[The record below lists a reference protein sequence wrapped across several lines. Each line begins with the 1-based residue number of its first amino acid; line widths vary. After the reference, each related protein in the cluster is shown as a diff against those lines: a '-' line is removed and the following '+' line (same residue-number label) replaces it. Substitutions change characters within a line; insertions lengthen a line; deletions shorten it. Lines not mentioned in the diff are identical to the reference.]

1 MIYCHPGESRDPD
14 SQPANIR
21 NARVPAFAGMT
32 EEEGNSA
39 LLPPCRQGVIGFL
52 EVWGVS
58 VGKVVLTFSMSLD
71 GFIAGPD
78 ISLDHAMGVG
88 GDRLHK
94 WMFHGGPENAI
105 DLGMARELLAK
116 VGAVVLGKRTY
127 DVGLQ
132 HWGDTPYPVPSFVVT
147 HEKLNTLEMESAAF
161 TFVNDGIEE
170 ALKQAQAAAA
180 GKVVIVMG
188 ASVAQQMLKERLAD
202 EIYIQ
207 LVPVL
212 LGSGSRLFENFGPA
226 PLELICDRAVNSPY
240 ITHLKYKIPK

>member
-1 MIYCHPGESRDPD
+1 MK
-14 SQPANIR
+14 A
-21 NARVPAFAGMT
+21 AVPR
-32 EEEGNSA
+32 SSC
-39 LLPPCRQGVIGFL
+39 LPCMQGVIGFRK
-52 EVWGVS
+52 VWGVG

-78 ISLDHAMGVG
+78 VSMDHAMGVG

-94 WMFHGGPENAI
+94 WMFHGGPESSI

-116 VGAVVLGKRTY
+116 VGAVVLGKRTF

-132 HWGDTPYPVPSFVVT
+132 HWNDTPYPVPSFVVT
-147 HEKLNTLEMESAAF
+147 HEKRDKLEMKSAAF
-161 TFVNDGIEE
+161 TFVNDGIAD

-180 GKVVIVMG
+180 GKVIIVMG
-188 ASVAQQMLKERLAD
+188 ANVAQQMLKERLAD

-212 LGSGSRLFENFGPA
+212 LGSGIRLFENFGDSTP
-226 PLELICDRAVNSPY
+226 
-240 ITHLKYKIPK
+240 

>member
-1 MIYCHPGESRDPD
+1 ML
-14 SQPANIR
+14 
-21 NARVPAFAGMT
+21 
-32 EEEGNSA
+32 
-39 LLPPCRQGVIGFL
+39 LLPPRPQGVIRFP

-78 ISLDHAMGVG
+78 ISLDNAMGVG

-94 WMFHGGPENAI
+94 WMFHGGPENRI

-147 HEKLNTLEMESAAF
+147 HEKLGKLEMESAAF
-161 TFVNDGIEE
+161 TFVDGVEE
-170 ALKQAQAAAA
+170 ALNQAQAAAA

-188 ASVAQQMLKERLAD
+188 ASVAQQMLKQRLAV
-202 EIYIQ
+202 ESYIQ
-207 LVPVL
+207 RVPVL
-212 LGSGSRLFENFGPA
+212 LGGGSRLFENFGAA
-226 PLELICDRAVNSPY
+226 PLELVCDRAVNSPY

>member
-1 MIYCHPGESRDPD
+1 ML
-14 SQPANIR
+14 
-21 NARVPAFAGMT
+21 
-32 EEEGNSA
+32 
-39 LLPPCRQGVIGFL
+39 LLPPGPQGVLRFPEL
-52 EVWGVS
+52 WGVS

-78 ISLDHAMGVG
+78 ISLDNAMGVG

-94 WMFHGGPENAI
+94 WMFHGGPENRI

-147 HEKLNTLEMESAAF
+147 HEKLGKLEMESAAF
-161 TFVNDGIEE
+161 TFVDGVEE
-170 ALKQAQAAAA
+170 ALNQAQAAAA

-188 ASVAQQMLKERLAD
+188 ASVAQQMLKQRLAD

-212 LGSGSRLFENFGPA
+212 LGGGSRLFENFGAA
-226 PLELICDRAVNSPY
+226 PLELVCDRAVNSPY

>member
-1 MIYCHPGESRDPD
+1 
-14 SQPANIR
+14 
-21 NARVPAFAGMT
+21 
-32 EEEGNSA
+32 
-39 LLPPCRQGVIGFL
+39 
-52 EVWGVS
+52 
-58 VGKVVLTFSMSLD
+58 MSLD

-94 WMFHGGPENAI
+94 WMFHGGPENTI
-105 DLGMARELLAK
+105 DLGMARELLVK

-147 HEKLNTLEMESAAF
+147 HEKLNKLEMESAAF
-161 TFVNDGIEE
+161 TFVNDGIGE

-180 GKVVIVMG
+180 GKVIIVMG
-188 ASVAQQMLKERLAD
+188 ANVAQQMLKERLAD

-212 LGSGSRLFENFGPA
+212 LGSGSRLFENFGTA

>member
-1 MIYCHPGESRDPD
+1 ML
-14 SQPANIR
+14 
-21 NARVPAFAGMT
+21 
-32 EEEGNSA
+32 
-39 LLPPCRQGVIGFL
+39 LLPPRPQGVIRFP

-78 ISLDHAMGVG
+78 ISLDNAMGVG

-94 WMFHGGPENAI
+94 WMFHGGPENRI

-147 HEKLNTLEMESAAF
+147 HEKLGKLEMESAAF
-161 TFVNDGIEE
+161 TFIEGIEE
-170 ALKQAQAAAA
+170 ALNQAQAAAA

-188 ASVAQQMLKERLAD
+188 ASVAQQMLKQRLAD

-212 LGSGSRLFENFGPA
+212 LGANGLARRGKNFLRVGNA
-226 PLELICDRAVNSPY
+226 GATEFLNNERHGGKDE
-240 ITHLKYKIPK
+240 

>member
-1 MIYCHPGESRDPD
+1 MGGFTPVC
-14 SQPANIR
+14 A
-21 NARVPAFAGMT
+21 
-32 EEEGNSA
+32 A
-39 LLPPCRQGVIGFL
+39 LLPPRLLGVIGL
-52 EVWGVS
+52 PKVWDVS
-58 VGKVVLTFSMSLD
+58 VGKVVITFSMSLD

-78 ISLDHAMGVG
+78 VSLDHAMGVG
-88 GDRLHK
+88 GERLHK

-105 DLGMARELLAK
+105 DLGMARELLLK

-147 HEKLNTLEMESAAF
+147 HEKLDKLQMESAAF
-161 TFVNDGIEE
+161 TFVNAGVEE
-170 ALKQAQAAAA
+170 AVKQAQAAAA
-180 GKVVIVMG
+180 GKVIIVMG
-188 ASVAQQMLKERLAD
+188 ADIAQQMLKERLAD

-212 LGSGSRLFENFGPA
+212 LGSGSRLFENFGEP
-226 PLELICDRAVNSPY
+226 PLELICDRAVNSPH

>member
-1 MIYCHPGESRDPD
+1 MIHKR
-14 SQPANIR
+14 
-21 NARVPAFAGMT
+21 
-32 EEEGNSA
+32 SA
-39 LLPPCRQGVIGFL
+39 AVMLLLPPGPQGVIRFP

-71 GFIAGPD
+71 GFIAGPE
-78 ISLDHAMGVG
+78 ISLDNAMGVG

-94 WMFHGGPENAI
+94 WMFHGGPENRI

-147 HEKLNTLEMESAAF
+147 HEKLGKLEMESAAF
-161 TFVNDGIEE
+161 TFVDGVEE
-170 ALKQAQAAAA
+170 ALNQAQAAAA

-188 ASVAQQMLKERLAD
+188 ANIAQQMLKQRLAD

-212 LGSGSRLFENFGPA
+212 LGGGSRLFENFGAA
-226 PLELICDRAVNSPY
+226 PLELVCDRAVNSPY

>member
-1 MIYCHPGESRDPD
+1 M
-14 SQPANIR
+14 IR
-21 NARVPAFAGMT
+21 NR
-32 EEEGNSA
+32 SA
-39 LLPPCRQGVIGFL
+39 AVMLLLPPGPQGVIRFP

-94 WMFHGGPENAI
+94 WMFHGGPENRI

-147 HEKLNTLEMESAAF
+147 HEKLGKLEMESAAF
-161 TFVNDGIEE
+161 TFVDGVEE
-170 ALKQAQAAAA
+170 ALSQAQAAAA

-188 ASVAQQMLKERLAD
+188 ANIAQQMLKQRLAD

-212 LGSGSRLFENFGPA
+212 LGGGSRLFENFGEA
-226 PLELICDRAVNSPY
+226 PLELVCDRAVNSPY

>member
-1 MIYCHPGESRDPD
+1 MIRSR
-14 SQPANIR
+14 
-21 NARVPAFAGMT
+21 
-32 EEEGNSA
+32 SA
-39 LLPPCRQGVIGFL
+39 AVRLLLPPGPQGVIRFP

-94 WMFHGGPENAI
+94 WMFHGGPENRI

-147 HEKLNTLEMESAAF
+147 HEKLGKLEMESAAF
-161 TFVNDGIEE
+161 TFVDGVEE
-170 ALKQAQAAAA
+170 ALNQAQAAAA

-188 ASVAQQMLKERLAD
+188 ANVAQQMLKQRLAD

-212 LGSGSRLFENFGPA
+212 LGGGSRLFENFGAA
-226 PLELICDRAVNSPY
+226 PLELVCDRAVNSPY

>member
-1 MIYCHPGESRDPD
+1 M
-14 SQPANIR
+14 
-21 NARVPAFAGMT
+21 
-32 EEEGNSA
+32 
-39 LLPPCRQGVIGFL
+39 QGVLGFRK
-52 EVWGVS
+52 VWGVS

-71 GFIAGPD
+71 GFIAGPE
-78 ISLDHAMGVG
+78 ISLENAMGVG

-105 DLGMARELLAK
+105 DLGMARELLLK
-116 VGAVVLGKRTY
+116 VGAVVLGRRTY

-147 HEKLNTLEMESAAF
+147 HEKLDKLVMESSAF
-161 TFVNDGIEE
+161 TFVNEGVAE

-180 GKVVIVMG
+180 GKVIIVMG
-188 ASVAQQMLKERLAD
+188 ADVAQQMLKEKLAD
-202 EIYIQ
+202 EVYIQ

-212 LGSGSRLFENFGPA
+212 LGSGSRLFENFGAA
-226 PLELICDRAVNSPY
+226 PLELICDRAVNSPH

>member
-1 MIYCHPGESRDPD
+1 MIR
-14 SQPANIR
+14 SQTAPVR
-21 NARVPAFAGMT
+21 L
-32 EEEGNSA
+32 
-39 LLPPCRQGVIGFL
+39 LLPPGPQGVIRFP

-78 ISLDHAMGVG
+78 ISLDNAMGVG

-94 WMFHGGPENAI
+94 WMFHGGPENRI

-147 HEKLNTLEMESAAF
+147 HEKLGKLEMESAAF
-161 TFVNDGIEE
+161 TFVDGVEE
-170 ALKQAQAAAA
+170 ALNQAQAAAA

-188 ASVAQQMLKERLAD
+188 ANIAQQMLKQRLAD

-212 LGSGSRLFENFGPA
+212 LGGGSRLFENFGAA
-226 PLELICDRAVNSPY
+226 PLELVCDRAVNSPY

>member
-1 MIYCHPGESRDPD
+1 ML
-14 SQPANIR
+14 
-21 NARVPAFAGMT
+21 
-32 EEEGNSA
+32 
-39 LLPPCRQGVIGFL
+39 LLPPRPQGVIRFP

-78 ISLDHAMGVG
+78 ISLDNAMGVG

-94 WMFHGGPENAI
+94 WMFHGGPENRI

-116 VGAVVLGKRTY
+116 VGAAVLGKRTY

-147 HEKLNTLEMESAAF
+147 HEKLGKLEMESAAF
-161 TFVNDGIEE
+161 TFVEGIEE
-170 ALKQAQAAAA
+170 ALNQAQAAAA

-188 ASVAQQMLKERLAD
+188 ASVAQQMLKQRLAD

-212 LGSGSRLFENFGPA
+212 LGGGSRLFENFGAA
-226 PLELICDRAVNSPY
+226 PLELVCDRAVNSPC